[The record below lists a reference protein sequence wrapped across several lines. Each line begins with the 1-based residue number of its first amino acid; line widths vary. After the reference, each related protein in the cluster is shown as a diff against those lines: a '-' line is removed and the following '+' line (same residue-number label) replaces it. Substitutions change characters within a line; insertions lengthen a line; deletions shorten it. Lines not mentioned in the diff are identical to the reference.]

1 MSALK
6 KIAAWLDPE
15 AAAAREESKNVILAQ
30 NDAINEMS
38 TKITELGN
46 ANDNLI
52 SALSKSGLR
61 ANTRSEALKKLLA
74 EAAVARA
81 YVIDVID
88 DLDDQLAATK
98 SKKKAVE
105 LEAVRAAVAADLI
118 KINVAIDEASKVLP

>member
-61 ANTRSEALKKLLA
+61 ANARSEALKKLLA